1 MLERNYLEV
10 YIYDKWSDKEIP
22 DYSHVREFQPTSI
35 DMTDGSTEPPRL
47 LTEADLIAL
56 MDKHGAGI
64 LTVRPLL
71 YSLVCCAGIGTD
83 ATHAE
88 HIETVKSR
96 EYVFTEDRDKLVPG
110 KLAMALVE
118 GKDQADLKMSQLT
131 AVIAGYDAMGFAMSK
146 PHLRAGLETDLVK
159 ICDGQKS
166 KGDVLR
172 V

>member
-1 MLERNYLEV
+1 MLC
-10 YIYDKWSDKEIP
+10 S
-22 DYSHVREFQPTSI
+22 
-35 DMTDGSTEPPRL
+35 
-47 LTEADLIAL
+47 
-56 MDKHGAGI
+56 
-64 LTVRPLL
+64 
-71 YSLVCCAGIGTD
+71 GIGTD

-118 GKDQADLKMSQLT
+118 GKNQADLNMSQLT

-159 ICDGQKS
+159 ICEGEKS
-166 KGDVLR
+166 KEAVLH
-172 V
+172 